1 MVWLFLVRVAEGRG
15 VQGSKQDRSAEPLVR
30 IVDDDT
36 QVRDALVDFL
46 RSEDI
51 KAVGYSSPDE
61 FLAKDAAA
69 RSGCIV
75 LDIHLGNANGLDFQE
90 ILVARGNLRPIIVI
104 TGAGDIP
111 MTVRAMKAGAVDFL
125 TKPFS
130 DQEFLD
136 AVHVAISRD
145 GAAQQE
151 HAKVEAAEA
160 LFNGLTKRER
170 SVMEAIVSGLMNKQ
184 IAAKFEIS
192 EATVKLHRR
201 NVMHKMEV
209 RSVADLVKKAEL
221 LTRAR

>member
-1 MVWLFLVRVAEGRG
+1 MVCVFPVG
-15 VQGSKQDRSAEPLVR
+15 VSGGWSLQGSKQDKLAGPLVR
-30 IVDDDT
+30 IVDDDM
-36 QVRDALVDFL
+36 QVRDVLVDFL

-51 KAVGYSSPDE
+51 QAIGYASPDE
-61 FLAKDAAA
+61 LIAKDNAA
-69 RSGCIV
+69 RPGCIV

-90 ILVARGNLRPIIVI
+90 TLVARGNLRPIIII

-125 TKPFS
+125 TKPFR

-136 AVHVAISRD
+136 VVHAAIFRD
-145 GAAQQE
+145 GAALE
-151 HAKVEAAEA
+151 EYGRVEAAEA

-170 SVMEAIVSGLMNKQ
+170 SVMEAIVSGLINKQ

-201 NVMHKMEV
+201 NVMQKMEV
-209 RSVADLVKKAEL
+209 RTIADLVKKAEL
-221 LTRAR
+221 LARGR